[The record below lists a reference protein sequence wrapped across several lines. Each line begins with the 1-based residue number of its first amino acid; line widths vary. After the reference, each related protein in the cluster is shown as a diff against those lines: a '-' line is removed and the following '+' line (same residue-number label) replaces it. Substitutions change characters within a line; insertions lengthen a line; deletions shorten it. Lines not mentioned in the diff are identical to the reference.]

1 MRKPGRLNRQERRA
15 KRKELAASYR
25 VRLALA
31 GKMTEQAKTNDL
43 GLLRKYVKW
52 AGV

>member
-1 MRKPGRLNRQERRA
+1 MNRQKRRA
-15 KRKELAASYR
+15 KRRKLAASYR
-25 VRLALA
+25 ARLALA

-43 GLLRKYVKW
+43 GLLRKYVEW